1 MMINAVC
8 LLKDLYIK
16 WASVITDPSPFFDM
30 LLSN

>member
-8 LLKDLYIK
+8 IVKGLYAK

-30 LLSN
+30 LLSD